1 MNRGRGQRAWRGMN
15 RIAIAKAAVAL
26 PAGVKARG
34 KLRER
39 EMNRLEVAYAAD
51 LERRRLVRAIAWW
64 AFEAIKLRLA
74 DNTFYTPDFVVMGV
88 GGELEIHETKGF
100 WEEDARIKIKVAAE
114 QFPFRFLGITRAS
127 KRAGGGWAEEAF

>member
-1 MNRGRGQRAWRGMN
+1 MNRGRGQRAWRRMN
-15 RIAIAKAAVAL
+15 GVAIAKAAAV

-39 EMNRLEVAYAAD
+39 EMNRLESAYAAE
-51 LERRRLVRAIAWW
+51 LERRRLVREIAWW
-64 AFEAIKLRLA
+64 AFEALKLRLA

-114 QFPFRFLGITRAS
+114 QFPFRFLGITRAN
-127 KRAGGGWAEEAF
+127 KRDGGGWAEEAF